1 LLALLSFYNE
11 NLKSIEGS
19 NKMSDVIKLLPDHI
33 ANQIAAGE
41 VIQRPSSVVKE
52 MVENAIDA
60 GATKVDVFIK
70 DAGKTLIQIVDN
82 GNGMSIFD
90 AQMCFERHATSKV
103 SKAEDLFTLT
113 TKGFRGEA
121 LASVAAIAHVT
132 LKTKQAE
139 NQIGSLLQIEGSK
152 VTKKELIVCPT
163 GSSFEVK
170 NLFYN
175 VPARRNFLKS
185 ESVEFR
191 HILDDFERIALAHPE
206 VHFTLKHNESE
217 FYNLTSAVLKKRII
231 DVLGKSSADKLVPID
246 ESTDIVEIIGFIGKP
261 EFAKKKRGEQFLFVN
276 DRFFKD
282 SFFNH
287 AITKAFDGLLQSKTF
302 PSYFLYLSID
312 PQKIDVNVHPTKTEI
327 KFEEDRLIYAI
338 ILSAIKRALG
348 KYNIAPTL
356 DFNREMSFD
365 LPHSM
370 SNQIPVE
377 PKIIVNEN
385 YNPFNNVTAAPS
397 KSTGH
402 SNFSTAIKAQG
413 FGNKEINQE
422 DWMNFY
428 AIKEEVNEIEPVEL
442 ELEIEET
449 TKKEFITKGNFLITP
464 CKSGLMMIHHRRAV
478 ERIVYDNLMSSFISN
493 PISSQKL
500 LFPFEKEISAAVKSE
515 WSNHKTM
522 LDRLGFETDFQENT
536 LLINAVPS
544 VVQEENI
551 NTCLDNII
559 ENISYRDIEKGDVAH
574 ILITSIA
581 KSAALKKN
589 VLLTNEVAV
598 QLVEDLFQCT
608 EHSYTPSGK
617 KIIQTLSIE
626 EIANKF

>member
-1 LLALLSFYNE
+1 
-11 NLKSIEGS
+11 
-19 NKMSDVIKLLPDHI
+19 MSDVIKLLPDHI

-41 VIQRPSSVVKE
+41 VIQRPASVVKE

-60 GATKVDVFIK
+60 GATKIDVYIK

-82 GNGMSIFD
+82 GKGMSTFD

-132 LKTKQAE
+132 LKTRQE
-139 NQIGSLLQIEGSK
+139 EDQVGNLIQIEGSK
-152 VTKKELIVCPT
+152 VTKKEVVVCPV

-185 ESVEFR
+185 ESIEFR

-206 VHFTLKHNESE
+206 VFFTIKHNDTDL
-217 FYNLTSAVLKKRII
+217 YNLPSATLKKRIVDI
-231 DVLGKSSADKLVPID
+231 LGKSSNEKLVPID
-246 ESTDIVEIIGFIGKP
+246 ESTDIVEIIGFVGKP

-282 SFFNH
+282 SYFNH
-287 AITKAFDGLLQSKTF
+287 AITQAFDGLLQPKTF
-302 PSYFLYLSID
+302 PSYFLYFTID

-327 KFEEDRLIYAI
+327 KFEEDKLIYAI
-338 ILSAIKRALG
+338 LLSSVKRALG

-356 DFNREMSFD
+356 DFNRESSFD

-370 SNQIPVE
+370 GNQIAVE

-385 YNPFNNVTAAPS
+385 YNPFNNVTSAPS
-397 KSTGH
+397 KSS
-402 SNFSTAIKAQG
+402 SNQSSFTSAIKSQG

-428 AIKEEVNEIEPVEL
+428 AIKEDKDTLDESNNPIEL
-442 ELEIEET
+442 DLEIEENS
-449 TKKEFITKGNFLITP
+449 KKEFVMRGNFLLTSS
-464 CKSGLMMIHHRRAV
+464 KSGFMVIHHKRAV
-478 ERIVYDNLMSSFISN
+478 ERIIYDTLMNSFISN
-493 PISSQKL
+493 PINSQKL
-500 LFPFEKEISAAVKSE
+500 LFPYEKEVSAGEKSE
-515 WSNHKTM
+515 WLNNSTM
-522 LDRLGFETDFQENT
+522 LVRLGFETEFQDNIM
-536 LLINAVPS
+536 LINAVPS
-544 VVQEENI
+544 VLQEENI
-551 NTCLDNII
+551 NDCLDGIL
-559 ENISYRDIEKGDVAH
+559 ENISFREIEKGDIAH
-574 ILITSIA
+574 ILINAIA
-581 KSAALKKN
+581 RSSSQKKN
-589 VLLTNEVAV
+589 VSFNNESSN
-598 QLVEDLFQCT
+598 QLVEDLFQCQ
-608 EHSYTPSGK
+608 EHVFTPGGK
-617 KIIQTLSIE
+617 TIIQTITLE
-626 EIANKF
+626 ELANKF